1 MIHSSDSPRLGA
13 CGTNILYCKRSSVTR
28 LLTIAK
34 TVPLVLDN
42 RFTSY
47 FIRNTQVTEH
57 RHVCYTATRCLQ
69 ARTMQMT
76 RMINATA

>member
-1 MIHSSDSPRLGA
+1 MVLAVLTFCTIRD
-13 CGTNILYCKRSSVTR
+13 VTR
-28 LLTIAK
+28 LLTIAE

-47 FIRNTQVTEH
+47 FISDTQVTEH